1 MKSSLYFLLSIAIIS
16 VLTLSSCGSEDPKNM
31 DSGPSSES
39 SEPKAKASGSSL
51 LKVGDKLFNLPS
63 PLETAM
69 LIEEVGG
76 HFNESMLNPVV
87 DAGQYSV
94 KIKQAM
100 NLGVYGAD
108 LGYYLIY
115 NQSQKACTLLATT
128 KKLGAELGI
137 SPALYKGLMKRFEG
151 NMENKDSLLIFV
163 SELNRLS
170 DEYLKENES
179 EDLSAMI
186 LYGGWVE
193 SLYFVSEL
201 SKSLDNDALRA
212 RVGEQKNTL
221 VNLIGFITLQN
232 SDGRFDDI
240 LASLNDL
247 KASFAKVNSTYSY
260 FEPETKPDQKLTII
274 KSKSSVELD
283 NALMEEIS
291 NKITALRKNIITTS
305 AS

>member
-1 MKSSLYFLLSIAIIS
+1 MKSSLSFLFAVGLLSVIS
-16 VLTLSSCGSEDPKNM
+16 LSSCGGEDPNASN
-31 DSGPSSES
+31 DSSEES
-39 SEPKAKASGSSL
+39 STPKAKSSGSSV

-76 HFNESMLNPVV
+76 DFTESLLNPIV
-87 DAGQYSV
+87 DTGQYSV
-94 KIKQAM
+94 KEKQAM

-108 LGYYLIY
+108 LGYCLIY
-115 NQSQKACTLLATT
+115 NQSQKAFTLLATT
-128 KKLGAELGI
+128 KKLGTELGI
-137 SPALYKGLMKRFEG
+137 SPALYKGLIKRFEG

-201 SKSLDNDALRA
+201 SKSLDNDKLRA

-221 VNLIGFITLQN
+221 ENLIGLVTQQN
-232 SDGRFDDI
+232 TDGRFDDI

-247 KASFAKVNSTYSY
+247 KTSIAKVKTTYSY
-260 FEPETKPDQKLTII
+260 FEPETKADQKLTII

-283 NALMEEIS
+283 DALMEEIS
-291 NKITALRKNIITTS
+291 NKISVLRNNIITTS

>member
-1 MKSSLYFLLSIAIIS
+1 MKSSLSFLFAVAFLSVIS
-16 VLTLSSCGSEDPKNM
+16 LSSCGGEDPNASN
-31 DSGPSSES
+31 DS
-39 SEPKAKASGSSL
+39 SGSSV

-76 HFNESMLNPVV
+76 DFTESLLNPTV

-94 KIKQAM
+94 KEKQAM

-108 LGYYLIY
+108 LGYCLIY
-115 NQSQKACTLLATT
+115 NQSQKAFTLLATT
-128 KKLGAELGI
+128 KKLGTELGI
-137 SPALYKGLMKRFEG
+137 SPALYKGLIKRFEG

-201 SKSLDNDALRA
+201 SKSLDNGKLRA

-221 VNLIGFITLQN
+221 ENLIGLVTQQN
-232 SDGRFDDI
+232 TDGRFDDI

-247 KASFAKVNSTYSY
+247 KTSFAKVKTTYSY
-260 FEPETKPDQKLTII
+260 FEPETKADQKLTIV

-283 NALMEEIS
+283 DALMEEIS
-291 NKITALRKNIITTS
+291 NKISVLRSNIITTS

>member
-1 MKSSLYFLLSIAIIS
+1 
-16 VLTLSSCGSEDPKNM
+16 
-31 DSGPSSES
+31 
-39 SEPKAKASGSSL
+39 
-51 LKVGDKLFNLPS
+51 
-63 PLETAM
+63 M
-69 LIEEVGG
+69 LIQEVGG
-76 HFNESMLNPVV
+76 HFNESMLNPIV

-94 KIKQAM
+94 KEKQAM

-108 LGYYLIY
+108 LGYCLIY
-115 NQSQKACTLLATT
+115 NQSQKAFTLLATT
-128 KKLGAELGI
+128 KKLGTEIGI
-137 SPALYKGLMKRFEG
+137 SPALYKGLIKRFEG

-163 SELNRLS
+163 SELNLLS

-201 SKSLDNDALRA
+201 SKSLDNAKLRA

-221 VNLIGFITLQN
+221 ENLIGLISQQN
-232 SDGRFDDI
+232 ADGRFDDI
-240 LASLNDL
+240 LTSLNDL

-260 FEPETKPDQKLTII
+260 FEPETKPDQQLTII

-283 NALMEEIS
+283 DALMEEIS
-291 NKITALRKNIITTS
+291 NKITALRNSIITTS